1 MRVTS
6 MLPDVQ
12 YELQQSQQ
20 NLSTA
25 LQQVSTG
32 LRVNQLSDDPTASA
46 NMVRSLAASS
56 AVDRYTSTGNT
67 VLSTLQSAD
76 SALSSVVTSLN
87 SALSLGTQ
95 GANGTMN
102 SADRTGVATQIQAVL
117 SNVVAQANTSFQG
130 SYVFAGTA
138 STTPPFVQA
147 SSSYTSSATTLS
159 AATPLTAGASTTLSD
174 AQTGQSFTFK
184 AAAGDT
190 VATLTQAVAGAVAA
204 GTLSA
209 GTSVS
214 TSASGGLAIAS
225 TTGVVATST
234 DAALGSLSATPGTS
248 IPTAYAYVGNN
259 GTNTVAVGDNLT
271 VAGNLSGSQ
280 VFTSGANVIQSLGN
294 LITALQSGTSAQIG
308 TAAQSINTALNFVS
322 QQRIPLGNSISQ
334 INSQETYLA
343 QDTVTLTAQQNALVG
358 VNLAEAATNLSQA
371 ELNNSA
377 MLAAAAKV
385 VPQTLL
391 DYLK

>member
-6 MLPDVQ
+6 MLPDIQ
-12 YELQQSQQ
+12 SQLQQSQQ
-20 NLSTA
+20 NLATA

-32 LRVNQLSDDPTASA
+32 LRVNQLADDPTASA
-46 NMVRSLAASS
+46 SMVRSLSASA

-76 SALSSVVTSLN
+76 SALSAVVTSLN

-102 SADRTGVATQIQAVL
+102 AADRTGVATQIQAVL
-117 SNVVAQANTSFQG
+117 GSVVAQANTAFQG
-130 SYVFAGTA
+130 TYVFAGTA
-138 STTPPFVQA
+138 STAPPFVQA
-147 SSSYTSSATTLS
+147 SSSYTSSATTLTS
-159 AATPLTAGASTTLSD
+159 ATPLTAGASTTLSD

-190 VATLTQAVAGAVAA
+190 VATLTQAVSAAVSA

-209 GTSVS
+209 GTTASVS
-214 TSASGGLAIAS
+214 ATGGLAIAS
-225 TTGVVATST
+225 SSGVVASST
-234 DAALGSLSATPGTS
+234 DAALGTLSATPGT
-248 IPTAYAYVGNN
+248 TVANAYAYVGNN
-259 GTNTVAVGDNLT
+259 DTNSVAVGDNLS

-280 VFTSGANVIQSLGN
+280 VFTSGANVIQSLGSLVN
-294 LITALQSGTSAQIG
+294 ALQTGTSAQIG
-308 TAAQSINTALNFVS
+308 GATQAISTALNFIS
-322 QQRIPLGNSISQ
+322 QQRIPLGNNISQ
-334 INSQETYLA
+334 IDSQETYLA
-343 QDTVTLTAQQNALVG
+343 QETVTLTSQQNSLVG

-377 MLAAAAKV
+377 ILAAAAKV